1 MSKFRLPNIGQICNK
16 NQQLNNA
23 LVFNDLLGP
32 ADQEQLMNVWILA
45 KAFISIY
52 EYLYSKYISK

>member
-45 KAFISIY
+45 K
-52 EYLYSKYISK
+52 YL